1 MLVGDLMVDAKRTV
15 SGATPVRRVIELLLD
30 DDVDSIPVLSSQG
43 RLEGLVTA
51 GDVLRRCLPGQ
62 VRFLDVFVYL
72 NGGWLRGEVLQELGS
87 LPTSQIMSRGIVAVG
102 RGTSVGKAVGLML
115 EHGLR
120 QLPVVEDEALVG
132 LVGRREVLEMV
143 HTRMT
148 KGVVKT

>member
-1 MLVGDLMVDAKRTV
+1 VLVGDLMVDAKRTV

>member
-1 MLVGDLMVDAKRTV
+1 MVDAKRTV

>member
-1 MLVGDLMVDAKRTV
+1 MVVGDLMVDANRTV
-15 SGATPVRRVIELLLD
+15 SGPTPVRRVLELLLG
-30 DDVDSIPVLSSQG
+30 DDVYSIPVLSSQG

-72 NGGWLRGEVLQELGS
+72 DGDWLREEVLRELGD
-87 LPTSQIMSRGIVAVG
+87 LPTSQIMSRRIVAVG
-102 RGTSVGKAVGLML
+102 PGASVGKAVGLML

-132 LVGRREVLEMV
+132 LVGRREVLEV
-143 HTRMT
+143 LYTRMT
-148 KGVVKT
+148 KGAIEI